1 MVLYTTQKG
10 NTVEAAR
17 WEHSSSDEVK
27 KMMLGEQHVLKYLCF
42 SLFILMMEQGS
53 KRLGI
58 NTILFVPKGYK

>member
-53 KRLGI
+53 K
-58 NTILFVPKGYK
+58 